1 MIKSEPIHEEYLF
14 LVDMS
19 DAESEGESSTDSTNS
34 TAATDVTGTTNQTS
48 KLMNLFELE
57 CDLEEMTKTIEDLAN
72 HFNHIDDHMKTV
84 EKPIIELALEQFRD
98 PNFLAASPFR
108 HQTFT
113 VKPPGLP
120 GIDLSKRYPYKDVV
134 QAVRNYIFAEK
145 LVTPTG
151 AIRVNQPLA
160 SLFEIPEGETTF
172 LRLLVRLR
180 KVLI

>member
-1 MIKSEPIHEEYLF
+1 MF

-19 DAESEGESSTDSTNS
+19 DEESEAESTGSAASTTDTN
-34 TAATDVTGTTNQTS
+34 TTGTTNRTA
-48 KLMNLFELE
+48 KLMNLFEME
-57 CDLEEMTKTIEDLAN
+57 CDLEEMTETMESLVN
-72 HFNHIDDHMKTV
+72 HLSHIDTHMKTV

-98 PNFLAASPFR
+98 PNFLASSPFR
-108 HQTFT
+108 NQTFA

-120 GIDLSKRYPYKDVV
+120 NIDLSKRYPYKDII

-145 LVTPTG
+145 LVTPAG
-151 AIRVNQPLA
+151 AICINRPL
-160 SLFEIPEGETTF
+160 SLLFEIPEGETTF